1 MFLKALSHTLN
12 WKYHTKINISRFRE
26 VIALFF
32 EPSKCIAVIVVGM
45 DHILVSSS
53 PLVSAI
59 ILGSGWIVANPSL
72 T

>member
-1 MFLKALSHTLN
+1 
-12 WKYHTKINISRFRE
+12 
-26 VIALFF
+26 
-32 EPSKCIAVIVVGM
+32 M